1 MTRNELFEQIADR
14 IIEDFLTK
22 HIERDKIDHEEFT
35 EEIADI
41 IENQLAGYE
50 ITKGC
55 IDVLQYR
62 K

>member
-41 IENQLAGYE
+41 INTQMSGYD
-50 ITKGC
+50 ICKGVVSTL
-55 IDVLQYR
+55 D
-62 K
+62 